1 MVNFK
6 SDFTEEICDILK
18 CPKGYLSK
26 LSQTSQIDEAEE
38 LVLFCHWDWIQQIN
52 KEKCIPD
59 EFLLHSSLSE
69 KEIEALVADR
79 QLGPSQQDWCFLT
92 LRLIPRD
99 FIPSSFKT
107 IQKRDRGRQINPKS
121 TLPEILQNINDNF
134 LERSWKVCRSDNNKD
149 ICTNSPGSLETTW
162 EEDILHFVSSFSSQE
177 TPILYNTEQC
187 PQHNTKMI
195 KSSSSSEAG
204 AGLTRLL
211 CLVFTD
217 KAAILIMKYHPVSV
231 TQMIKFS
238 PAVLLDINLKYLFVF
253 YQILR
258 IYEELHA
265 KEIYLGQNVHLSQF
279 KITENLHVQFE
290 PKFTLQKR
298 KKIKSSTSI
307 NVDSYIE
314 KLNLSKKAE
323 DCPFLGEA
331 TTNWCNGEL
340 SNLDYLLVLN
350 HAAGRRFGQPNNH
363 PVVPWVC
370 DFSTKEGGERDLSRS
385 KFRLNKGDA
394 TLDLNY
400 ESGAHHVT
408 DVLSEITYYTYKS
421 RITDREV
428 LCRYVRP
435 NWVPAE
441 YPSSM
446 KRLFRLVQAFL

>member
-1 MVNFK
+1 MVNSK
-6 SDFTEEICDILK
+6 SDITKEICDILR
-18 CPKGYLSK
+18 CPKGYLST
-26 LSQTSQIDEAEE
+26 LSQTTTEEAEE
-38 LVLFCHWDWIQQIN
+38 LVLLCHRDWIQQMK
-52 KEKCIPD
+52 KEKCIPE
-59 EFLLHSSLSE
+59 EFMLYSSLSE

-79 QLGPSQQDWCFLT
+79 QLGPSHLDWCLLT
-92 LRLIPRD
+92 LRIIPKN

-107 IQKRDRGRQINPKS
+107 NKKKNNDRINQKS
-121 TLPEILQNINDNF
+121 TLPEILQNLNDNY
-134 LERSWKVCRSDNNKD
+134 LERTWKVRSENKKD
-149 ICTNSPGSLETTW
+149 ISTHSPHILETTW
-162 EEDILHFVSSFSSQE
+162 EEDILHFVSNFSTQE
-177 TPILYNTEQC
+177 MPILCISEQGT
-187 PQHNTKMI
+187 QHNTEMFKPA
-195 KSSSSSEAG
+195 SSGGPEAG
-204 AGLTRLL
+204 MNRLQ

-217 KAAILIMKYHPVSV
+217 EAAILFQKYHPVSV

-238 PAVLLDINLKYLFVF
+238 PAILLDINLKYLFVF

-265 KEIYLGQNVHLSQF
+265 KETYLGQDVYLSQF

-290 PKFTLQKR
+290 PKFTLKKR
-298 KKIKSSTSI
+298 KKIESSSTM
-307 NVDSYIE
+307 NVDNYIE
-314 KLNLSKKAE
+314 KLSLSKKAE
-323 DCPFLGEA
+323 DCTYLGEA
-331 TTNWCNGEL
+331 TTKWCNGEL
-340 SNLDYLLVLN
+340 TNLDYLLVLN

-370 DFSTKEGGERDLSRS
+370 DFSTKEGGERDLSKS

-394 TLDLNY
+394 ALDLTY

-446 KRLFRLVQAFL
+446 KR